1 MGSKMKRF
9 VLASGCALL
18 SMATSACVAAWGS
31 SYNVA
36 LANSRSV
43 VVEYD
48 PAIVNLT
55 AMLTAAQ
62 AECEKFDKDAVLDS
76 TSNGNLGIKVNTYRC
91 ESRTADRVIDIQ
103 N

>member
-1 MGSKMKRF
+1 MKKL
-9 VLASGCALL
+9 VLVSSCALL
-18 SMATSACVAAWGS
+18 SAATSGCVAAWGS

-48 PAIVNLT
+48 PAVVNLT

-62 AECEKFDKDAVLDS
+62 AECEKFGKDAVLDS
-76 TSNGNLGIKVNTYRC
+76 TANGNLGIKVNTYRC
-91 ESRTADRVIDIQ
+91 ESRTPDRIIDVQ

>member
-1 MGSKMKRF
+1 MFFYKRIVLMGVF
-9 VLASGCALL
+9 LASAGC
-18 SMATSACVAAWGS
+18 VVVWGK

-48 PAIVNLT
+48 PVLVNLS
-55 AMLTAAQ
+55 AMLGVAQ
-62 AECEKFDKDAVLDS
+62 AECDKFSKDAVLDS
-76 TSNGNLGIKVNTYRC
+76 TTSGNLGILVNTYRC
-91 ESRTADRVIDIQ
+91 ESRSADSVIDVQ

>member
-1 MGSKMKRF
+1 MKKLVF
-9 VLASGCALL
+9 VSGCVLL
-18 SMATSACVAAWGS
+18 SAATSGCVAAWGS
-31 SYNVA
+31 PYNVA

-48 PAIVNLT
+48 PAVVNLT

-91 ESRTADRVIDIQ
+91 ETRTPELVVDVQ

>member
-1 MGSKMKRF
+1 MII
-9 VLASGCALL
+9 LNLLILSGC
-18 SMATSACVAAWGS
+18 VAVWGK

-48 PAIVNLT
+48 PAVVNLP
-55 AMLTAAQ
+55 AMLRAAQ
-62 AECEKFDKDAVLDS
+62 MECDKFGKDAILDS
-76 TSNGNLGIKVNTYRC
+76 TSRGNLGILVNTYRC
-91 ESRTADRVIDIQ
+91 ETRTADQVLDIQ